1 MVQLRTQGPTGQKEL
16 RNYTSLMSKMHVNAP
31 HSTCL
36 ETALQRNRATRPCL
50 GFIVRIFGAARLFCI
65 LQMKMCDA

>member
-31 HSTCL
+31 HTTCL

-50 GFIVRIFGAARLFCI
+50 GFYSKNFWSGSVVLHLANE
-65 LQMKMCDA
+65 DV